1 MQSYITRR
9 YISLLITT
17 HTNTLTVTCRY
28 KACTHFSYT
37 VIYPLYTHTRTYKTN
52 SVHKYVCVCVRC
64 SKDSVGGLSTA
75 WMKVLCGGQRERTE
89 KTLDWGQG
97 LWVTSLHWLHV
108 RRTGQWM
115 KFVTSRCDY
124 RKAHPSTEAPSGLS
138 WHHCMKDKWK
148 QERVFVFVLACWLPH
163 TSSTDTAKHPPSHIK
178 ANKINRVMFE
188 LCLMS

>member
-28 KACTHFSYT
+28 KACTHFSYA

-97 LWVTSLHWLHV
+97 LWVTSLHWSHV

-115 KFVTSRCDY
+115 KFVFVTSRCDY
-124 RKAHPSTEAPSGLS
+124 RKVHPSTEAPSGLS
-138 WHHCMKDKWK
+138 WQSTRPESSSGCPGS
-148 QERVFVFVLACWLPH
+148 QPCSSPCQPS
-163 TSSTDTAKHPPSHIK
+163 SSTAWS
-178 ANKINRVMFE
+178 NRRTSISAGSTFPY
-188 LCLMS
+188 SGTGR